1 MNLPVAKCACSV
13 FGTRGG
19 GGGLSDVIGPD
30 CIPVWDSNV
39 LSHSHDEYDV
49 FLKIESRLVNRN
61 LCGLSYQYVFS
72 YLFYYHYYYHY
83 CYYLIIYLFFTA
95 HPAIFVL
102 RPIPSWTTSIF
113 IGQTIPSFAV
123 DTHPLLPMRTI
134 FVTCLLGLLK
144 IACFLRVKLQVFD
157 PVQLCQLR

>member
-1 MNLPVAKCACSV
+1 MRL
-13 FGTRGG
+13 FGIWDPAGG
-19 GGGLSDVIGPD
+19 GGGGGGVSDVIGPD
-30 CIPVWDSNV
+30 CIPVGGSNV

-49 FLKIESRLVNRN
+49 FLKIKSHLVNRN
-61 LCGLSYQYVFS
+61 LCGLSYQCVFS

-113 IGQTIPSFAV
+113 IGETIPSFAV

>member
-1 MNLPVAKCACSV
+1 MRP
-13 FGTRGG
+13 FGIWDPGG
-19 GGGLSDVIGPD
+19 FSDVMGLD
-30 CIPVWDSNV
+30 CIPVGDSNV

-49 FLKIESRLVNRN
+49 FLKIKSRLVIRK
-61 LCGLSYQYVFS
+61 LWRLSYQYVLS
-72 YLFYYHYYYHY
+72 YLFHYYYYYY

-157 PVQLCQLR
+157 RAQLYQLR

>member
-1 MNLPVAKCACSV
+1 MRL
-13 FGTRGG
+13 FGIWDPGG
-19 GGGLSDVIGPD
+19 FSDVMGPD
-30 CIPVWDSNV
+30 CIPVGDSNV
-39 LSHSHDEYDV
+39 LSHSHDEYNV
-49 FLKIESRLVNRN
+49 FLKIKSSLVNRK
-61 LCGLSYQYVFS
+61 LWGPSYQYVLS
-72 YLFYYHYYYHY
+72 YLFYYHYYYY

-134 FVTCLLGLLK
+134 TYLLSLLK

-157 PVQLCQLR
+157 RAQLYQLR

>member
-1 MNLPVAKCACSV
+1 MRL
-13 FGTRGG
+13 FGIWDPGG
-19 GGGLSDVIGPD
+19 FSDVMGPD
-30 CIPVWDSNV
+30 CIPVGDSNV
-39 LSHSHDEYDV
+39 LSHSHDEYNV
-49 FLKIESRLVNRN
+49 FLKIKSSLVNRK
-61 LCGLSYQYVFS
+61 LWGLSYQYVLS
-72 YLFYYHYYYHY
+72 YLFYYHYYYY

-95 HPAIFVL
+95 HPAILVL

-134 FVTCLLGLLK
+134 TYLLSLLK

-157 PVQLCQLR
+157 RAQLYQLR

>member
-1 MNLPVAKCACSV
+1 MRL
-13 FGTRGG
+13 FGIWDPGG
-19 GGGLSDVIGPD
+19 FSDVTGPD
-30 CIPVWDSNV
+30 CIPVGGSNV

-49 FLKIESRLVNRN
+49 FLKIKSRLVNRK
-61 LCGLSYQYVFS
+61 LWGLSCQYVLS
-72 YLFYYHYYYHY
+72 YLFFYHYYYYY

>member
-1 MNLPVAKCACSV
+1 MRL
-13 FGTRGG
+13 FGIWDLAGG
-19 GGGLSDVIGPD
+19 GGGGFSDVIGPD
-30 CIPVWDSNV
+30 CIPVGGSNV

-49 FLKIESRLVNRN
+49 FLKIKSRLVNRN

>member
-1 MNLPVAKCACSV
+1 MRP
-13 FGTRGG
+13 FGIWDPGG
-19 GGGLSDVIGPD
+19 FSDVMGLD
-30 CIPVWDSNV
+30 CIPVGGSNV

-49 FLKIESRLVNRN
+49 FLKIKSRLVIRK
-61 LCGLSYQYVFS
+61 LWGLSYQYVLS
-72 YLFYYHYYYHY
+72 YLFHYYYYYY

-134 FVTCLLGLLK
+134 FVTRLQGLLK
-144 IACFLRVKLQVFD
+144 IACFLWVKLQVLD

>member
-1 MNLPVAKCACSV
+1 MM
-13 FGTRGG
+13 
-19 GGGLSDVIGPD
+19 GPD
-30 CIPVWDSNV
+30 CIPVGGSKV
-39 LSHSHDEYDV
+39 LSHYHDEYDV
-49 FLKIESRLVNRN
+49 FLKTKSRLVNRN
-61 LCGLSYQYVFS
+61 LWGLSYQYVLS
-72 YLFYYHYYYHY
+72 YLFYYHHYYYYYY

-134 FVTCLLGLLK
+134 FVACLLGLLK

>member
-1 MNLPVAKCACSV
+1 M
-13 FGTRGG
+13 
-19 GGGLSDVIGPD
+19 GLD
-30 CIPVWDSNV
+30 CIPVGGSNV

-49 FLKIESRLVNRN
+49 FLKIKSRLVIRK
-61 LCGLSYQYVFS
+61 LWGLSYQYVLS
-72 YLFYYHYYYHY
+72 YLFYYCYYYY

-134 FVTCLLGLLK
+134 FVTRLQGLLK
-144 IACFLRVKLQVFD
+144 IALFFVGEATSPQSCSTVPTAIETGIRVADQVCLAAKKDRFLNYSLQ
-157 PVQLCQLR
+157 

>member
-1 MNLPVAKCACSV
+1 MRL
-13 FGTRGG
+13 FGIWDPGG
-19 GGGLSDVIGPD
+19 GGGFSDVIGPD
-30 CIPVWDSNV
+30 CIPVGGSNV

-49 FLKIESRLVNRN
+49 FLKIKSRLVNRN
-61 LCGLSYQYVFS
+61 LWGLSYQYALC
-72 YLFYYHYYYHY
+72 YLFYHHHHYYYY
-83 CYYLIIYLFFTA
+83 CYYLINYLFFTA
-95 HPAIFVL
+95 HPAILVL

>member
-19 GGGLSDVIGPD
+19 GGFSDVIGPD
-30 CIPVWDSNV
+30 CIPVGGSNV

-49 FLKIESRLVNRN
+49 FLKIKSRLVNRN

>member
-1 MNLPVAKCACSV
+1 MRP
-13 FGTRGG
+13 FGIWDPGG
-19 GGGLSDVIGPD
+19 FSDVMGLD
-30 CIPVWDSNV
+30 CIPVGDSNV

-49 FLKIESRLVNRN
+49 FLKIKSRLVIRK
-61 LCGLSYQYVFS
+61 LWRLSYQYVLS
-72 YLFYYHYYYHY
+72 YLFHYYYYYY

>member
-1 MNLPVAKCACSV
+1 MSLPVAKCTCSV
-13 FGTRGG
+13 FGTGG
-19 GGGLSDVIGPD
+19 GGGVSDVIGPD
-30 CIPVWDSNV
+30 CIPVGGSNV

-49 FLKIESRLVNRN
+49 FLKIKSRLVNRN
-61 LCGLSYQYVFS
+61 LWGLSYQYVFS

-134 FVTCLLGLLK
+134 FVTCLLGRLK

>member
-1 MNLPVAKCACSV
+1 MSLPVAKCARSL
-13 FGTRGG
+13 FGTRGYLVMSWVQIASPLG
-19 GGGLSDVIGPD
+19 VQTFCPTHMTNMTFSSKSSLVLLTGISSEHYLTNMPYVI
-30 CIPVWDSNV
+30 
-39 LSHSHDEYDV
+39 Y
-49 FLKIESRLVNRN
+49 
-61 LCGLSYQYVFS
+61 
-72 YLFYYHYYYHY
+72 FYHHHHYYYY

-95 HPAIFVL
+95 HPAILVL

-134 FVTCLLGLLK
+134 FVTRLQGLLK
-144 IACFLRVKLQVFD
+144 IACLWVKLQVLD

>member
-1 MNLPVAKCACSV
+1 MRL
-13 FGTRGG
+13 FGIWDPGG
-19 GGGLSDVIGPD
+19 GGFSDVIGPD
-30 CIPVWDSNV
+30 CIPVGGSNV

-49 FLKIESRLVNRN
+49 FLKIKSRLVNRN

-123 DTHPLLPMRTI
+123 DTHPLLPMHTI

>member
-1 MNLPVAKCACSV
+1 MCAFAIWDSGV
-13 FGTRGG
+13 F
-19 GGGLSDVIGPD
+19 SDVMGPD
-30 CIPVWDSNV
+30 CIPVGSSNV

-49 FLKIESRLVNRN
+49 FLKIKSRLVIRK
-61 LCGLSYQYVFS
+61 LWGLSYQYVLS
-72 YLFYYHYYYHY
+72 YLFYYCYYYY

-95 HPAIFVL
+95 HPAILVL